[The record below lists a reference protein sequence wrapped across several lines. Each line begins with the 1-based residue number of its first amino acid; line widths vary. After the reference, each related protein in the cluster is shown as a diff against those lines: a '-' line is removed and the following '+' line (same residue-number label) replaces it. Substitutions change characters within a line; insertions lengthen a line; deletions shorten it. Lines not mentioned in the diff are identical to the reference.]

1 MNFTRFSKKSNY
13 VKPGQNALDTKV
25 SASVNA
31 FSYNSTNDKI
41 IPYIR

>member
-25 SASVNA
+25 SASGILMP
-31 FSYNSTNDKI
+31 FHTTQQMIK
-41 IPYIR
+41 